1 MKIITAAQ
9 MRELDLRTQREGG
22 ISEKKLIARAGR
34 AAAQWV
40 AAHYPPGVRVLALAG
55 KGNNGADALV
65 TGRRLAK
72 LGYPVR
78 AFRAWKTVDARAFL
92 KAIRRERPSGRPPL
106 VLDGLFGIGLDR
118 PLEEPLLSL
127 VSALRGPSLEVVSLD
142 LPSGLHPDTGLPLG
156 AAVRARYTLAF
167 GLPKLGLV
175 QDHAA
180 DFVGDLHILDLG
192 FPPEF
197 VADVPS
203 TCGLLTAA
211 NMASFFASRKRF
223 SHKGDF
229 GRVVVVGGSVG
240 FAGAPALAARAA
252 LRAGAGLV
260 HLLVPKS
267 LYPGILPLAGAEVM
281 VTPVE
286 DDGEGFFTRRSLEGV
301 RPFLRVAQ
309 AAVLGPGLGL
319 DAATRDFTGALVES
333 CPVPLV
339 VDADGLN
346 LLARQTNALRKA
358 RGEVVLTPHPGE
370 MGRLVGTTAAEVQ
383 RDRFGVA
390 GAFARRHRVTVVLK
404 GARTLIAHP
413 RMVPVRDPLAEGE
426 GMSGVRFSVN
436 ALAGNPGMA
445 TGGSGDVLSGIL
457 AALLARGLSA
467 AEAARAGVWIHARAG
482 DLALPP
488 TGGGTAG
495 DLIDA
500 LPQAM
505 AG

>member
-1 MKIITAAQ
+1 MKIVTSAQ

-34 AAAQWV
+34 SVSQWV
-40 AAHYPPGVRVLALAG
+40 AAHYPPGVCVLVLAG

-65 TGRRLAK
+65 AGRRLAK
-72 LGYPVR
+72 LGYRVR
-78 AFRAWKTVDARAFL
+78 AFRAWKATEVRAFL
-92 KAIRRERPSGRPPL
+92 KLVHRECPSGRPCL
-106 VLDGLFGIGLDR
+106 VIDGLFGIGLDR

-156 AAVRARYTLAF
+156 AVARARHTLTF
-167 GLPKLGLV
+167 GLPKLGLI

-180 DFVGDLHILDLG
+180 DFVGDLHVLDLG
-192 FPPEF
+192 FPTEF
-197 VADVPS
+197 VADILSV
-203 TCGLLTAA
+203 CGLLTAT
-211 NMASFFASRKRF
+211 NMAPFFVPRRRF

-229 GRVVVVGGSVG
+229 GRVVVIGGSVG
-240 FAGAPALAARAA
+240 LAGAPALAARAA

-286 DDGEGFFTRRSLEGV
+286 DDGEGFFTRRSLDEV
-301 RPFLRVAQ
+301 KPFLHMAQ

-319 DAATRDFTGALVES
+319 DAATRQFAGTLVES

-346 LLARQTNALRKA
+346 LLARQTKVLRKA
-358 RGEVVLTPHPGE
+358 RGEVILTPHPGE
-370 MGRLVGTTAAEVQ
+370 MGRLAGTTAAEVQ

-445 TGGSGDVLSGIL
+445 TGGSGDVLAGII
-457 AALLARGLSA
+457 AALLARGLPA

-482 DLALPP
+482 DLVLPP
-488 TGGGTAG
+488 TGGGIAG
-495 DLIDA
+495 DLINA

-505 AG
+505 AQ